1 MGNTKKTLT
10 FEEAMEKLEKSVS
23 ELESGDLTL
32 DEALATFEQGIAL
45 VKQCRSELD
54 RAEQK
59 IEVLLKDQKNDV
71 SGDTVAFS
79 PKMSEEATS

>member
-32 DEALATFEQGIAL
+32 DESLATFEQGIAL